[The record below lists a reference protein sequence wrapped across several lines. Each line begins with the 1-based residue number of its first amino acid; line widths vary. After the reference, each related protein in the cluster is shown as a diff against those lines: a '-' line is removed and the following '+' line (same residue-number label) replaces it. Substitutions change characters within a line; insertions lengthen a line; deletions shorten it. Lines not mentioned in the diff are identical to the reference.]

1 LTAVQQI
8 HIPDGRL
15 RRQAFDADSAL
26 PFGARF
32 ASPHHPK
39 LSLNFVLLDMENL
52 ARLDRANH
60 SLQHGS
66 TITDISDLRV
76 LREGHGFG
84 VDTPDAHGKEC
95 ANASIPT
102 TIHRSPFSRFMKSY
116 VIA

>member
-1 LTAVQQI
+1 VQQI

-66 TITDISDLRV
+66 TITDISDLRM
-76 LREGHGFG
+76 LGEGHGFG
-84 VDTPDAHGKEC
+84 VDTPDTHCKEC

-102 TIHRSPFSRFMKSY
+102 TIHRSPFSRFMKWY